1 MDRSFCVA
9 VLFATTVPRNAQS
22 TIFPVAEF
30 PVRWPAA
37 YESNPEDV
45 LGQAEREDYREI
57 NTSHPDSRRQEQ

>member
-1 MDRSFCVA
+1 MFP
-9 VLFATTVPRNAQS
+9 TTVPQKAQS

-45 LGQAEREDYREI
+45 LGQAECEDYREI
-57 NTSHPDSRRQEQ
+57 NHILS